1 MSLSS
6 PPQHTVAWQGL
17 GPPQRGHGAEMLPWP
32 PPAAPALSTGGFW
45 GDPLSGTGPEP
56 PQERC
61 RASRPPPHTDT
72 QGPASHQPHAVT
84 SSRAVAHHRSAARVP
99 PPTNLLSSLKSPKPA
114 APPNPKKAGKGPE
127 AEEGTALPFGLSR
140 GDSQRRGHQ
149 TVTAVPP
156 RPPRVLGATLLP
168 QGSAQ
173 HQGGGKGLE
182 IKNSDRAGDSPG
194 QEEPTGTP
202 RWSPGVT
209 GWHGDRRHGDSRP
222 LSAALLALLQQL
234 DDLGDAL
241 LGDLWGQRSR

>member
-6 PPQHTVAWQGL
+6 PPQHTVAWQGS
-17 GPPQRGHGAEMLPWP
+17 GPPQRGHGAEMLPRP

-61 RASRPPPHTDT
+61 RASRPPPRTDT

-156 RPPRVLGATLLP
+156 RPPRVLGATLRPPRLYP
-168 QGSAQ
+168 AP
-173 HQGGGKGLE
+173 GGGKRLR
-182 IKNSDRAGDSPG
+182 IKKQRQGWGQPWAGGARGDTALVPRGHRVARGQAARGQPAAICRSPG
-194 QEEPTGTP
+194 A
-202 RWSPGVT
+202 
-209 GWHGDRRHGDSRP
+209 
-222 LSAALLALLQQL
+222 SAAA
-234 DDLGDAL
+234 G
-241 LGDLWGQRSR
+241 